1 MNICK
6 HNDFCGGCIYQ
17 GMDYGQQ
24 LRIKEDEVLRLM
36 AEKGVAAGK
45 ADPIEGC
52 PSQYRYRN
60 KMEYTFGDFEK
71 GGPLTCGMHRKGN
84 FMSITTVDT

>member
-24 LRIKEDEVLRLM
+24 LRIKED
-36 AEKGVAAGK
+36 AGPQ
-45 ADPIEGC
+45 AHG
-52 PSQYRYRN
+52 
-60 KMEYTFGDFEK
+60 
-71 GGPLTCGMHRKGN
+71 
-84 FMSITTVDT
+84 

>member
-36 AEKGVAAGK
+36 AEKALRPERPIPLRAVRPSTGTGTRWNIPSVILKRAG
-45 ADPIEGC
+45 
-52 PSQYRYRN
+52 
-60 KMEYTFGDFEK
+60 
-71 GGPLTCGMHRKGN
+71 L
-84 FMSITTVDT
+84 

>member
-36 AEKGVAAGK
+36 AEKGVTW
-45 ADPIEGC
+45 E
-52 PSQYRYRN
+52 
-60 KMEYTFGDFEK
+60 E
-71 GGPLTCGMHRKGN
+71 
-84 FMSITTVDT
+84 ITDELAKR

>member
-24 LRIKEDEVLRLM
+24 LRRVAYVITRSSKSKYREVYRQMDLYVPAGQVQEQDGIYLR
-36 AEKGVAAGK
+36 
-45 ADPIEGC
+45 
-52 PSQYRYRN
+52 
-60 KMEYTFGDFEK
+60 
-71 GGPLTCGMHRKGN
+71 
-84 FMSITTVDT
+84 